1 MRNLLTVF
9 FALCTLNMIP
19 VSARPAFDYSA
30 LRDGTFEQKTVSG
43 VRSLS
48 DGERYTTM
56 SDGRVLCFSYRTGE
70 PAGVL
75 FDASAA
81 EPRIEFTDYVLS
93 ADERRLLL
101 TTDVEPIYRHSFT
114 AEYWI
119 YDRQD
124 GSLRRLS
131 QGGPQQQA
139 QFSPDGSRVAFVRG
153 GNLFVADPAAGSERQ
168 LTFDGRFNHIIN
180 GLPDWVYEEEFS
192 FARAFAWSPDG
203 RMIAYLRFDESRV
216 KQYNMN
222 RFAGGLYPE
231 NYTFKY
237 PKAGEQNS
245 VVELYCCDAA
255 DGSTVRMDTGE
266 QTDQYIP
273 RLFWTPT
280 GQMGI
285 YRQKRLQNH
294 FEVML
299 CDSSGASRV
308 VYDER
313 NDRYVERVDGRTVTF
328 LPDGDRFVVRSERD
342 GFMHLY
348 LYSVSEGLLGRITSG
363 EWEVTELLGIEGD
376 RVYYLS
382 TETSPLRRDLYTVRL
397 DGRGKRRLTGGDGTY
412 RIAPSRG
419 FRYFISYFSNVRTPN
434 RVTLHRSDGRLV
446 RTLED
451 NAALRA
457 KLDELQVP
465 VKEFFRFA
473 TSEGVELIGY
483 MVRPNGFDS
492 SRRYPVLMTQ
502 YSGPG
507 SQQAADRWT
516 IGWEDVLVQQGYIVA
531 CVDGRGTGFRGEE
544 FKKCTYGELGKYETV
559 DQIEAARYLAS
570 LPYVDPDRIGIY
582 GWSYGGFMALN
593 CILKGNDVF
602 RKLETL
608 PVPTIAAVNGF
619 ALGGG
624 CELSMSCDIRICAD
638 TAVFGQ
644 PEAGLGIT
652 PGFGG
657 TQRLA
662 RLVGLGMAKQLI
674 YTAKNIKAD
683 EALRIGLVNAV
694 YPLAELMPAAEK
706 LAETIAK
713 HAPIAV
719 RACKK
724 AINEGISK
732 PINEAVTVEEK
743 LFGDCFETHDQV
755 EGMQCFLSRE
765 KPKPKAVFTNN

>member
-9 FALCTLNMIP
+9 FALCTLNTIT

-119 YDRQD
+119 YDRQ
-124 GSLRRLS
+124 
-131 QGGPQQQA
+131 GGPQQQA

-153 GNLFVADPAAGSERQ
+153 GNLFVADPTAGSERQ

-203 RMIAYLRFDESRV
+203 RKIAYLRFDESRV

-280 GQMGI
+280 GQLGF
-285 YRQKRLQNH
+285 YRLNRLQNH
-294 FEVML
+294 FEVLL

-348 LYSVSEGLLGRITSG
+348 LYGVSEGLLGRITSG

-451 NAALRA
+451 NAALRT

-473 TSEGVELIGY
+473 TSEGVELNGY

-602 RKLETL
+602 RAAIAVA
-608 PVPTIAAVNGF
+608 PVTSWRF
-619 ALGGG
+619 Y
-624 CELSMSCDIRICAD
+624 D
-638 TAVFGQ
+638 T
-644 PEAGLGIT
+644 
-652 PGFGG
+652 
-657 TQRLA
+657 
-662 RLVGLGMAKQLI
+662 I
-674 YTAKNIKAD
+674 YTEIYNGLPQDNPSGYDDNSPIHFAD
-683 EALRIGLVNAV
+683 RLKGKLLIAHGTGDDNVHIQNTYEMITKLVEYDKPFELYV
-694 YPLAELMPAAEK
+694 YPDRNHGMGPSRHHLMERCIEFVQRN
-706 LAETIAK
+706 L
-713 HAPIAV
+713 
-719 RACKK
+719 
-724 AINEGISK
+724 
-732 PINEAVTVEEK
+732 
-743 LFGDCFETHDQV
+743 
-755 EGMQCFLSRE
+755 
-765 KPKPKAVFTNN
+765 

>member
-9 FALCTLNMIP
+9 FALCTLNTIT

-153 GNLFVADPAAGSERQ
+153 GNLFVADPTAGSERQ

-203 RMIAYLRFDESRV
+203 RKIAYLRFDESRV

-255 DGSTVRMDTGE
+255 DGSMVRMDTGE

-280 GQMGI
+280 GQLGF
-285 YRQKRLQNH
+285 YRLNRLQNH
-294 FEVML
+294 FEVLL

-473 TSEGVELIGY
+473 TSEGVELNGY
-483 MVRPNGFDS
+483 MVRPNGFVS

-544 FKKCTYGELGKYETV
+544 FKKCTYGELRKYETV

-602 RKLETL
+602 RAAIAVA
-608 PVPTIAAVNGF
+608 PVTSWRF
-619 ALGGG
+619 Y
-624 CELSMSCDIRICAD
+624 D
-638 TAVFGQ
+638 T
-644 PEAGLGIT
+644 
-652 PGFGG
+652 
-657 TQRLA
+657 
-662 RLVGLGMAKQLI
+662 I
-674 YTAKNIKAD
+674 YTEIYNGLPQDNPSGYDDNSPIHFAD
-683 EALRIGLVNAV
+683 RLKGKLLIAHGTGDDNVHIQNTYEMITKLVEYDKPFELYV
-694 YPLAELMPAAEK
+694 YPDRNHGMGPSRHHLMERCIEFVQRN
-706 LAETIAK
+706 L
-713 HAPIAV
+713 
-719 RACKK
+719 
-724 AINEGISK
+724 
-732 PINEAVTVEEK
+732 
-743 LFGDCFETHDQV
+743 
-755 EGMQCFLSRE
+755 
-765 KPKPKAVFTNN
+765 

>member
-9 FALCTLNMIP
+9 FALCTLNTIT

-30 LRDGTFEQKTVSG
+30 LLDGTFEQKTVSG

-203 RMIAYLRFDESRV
+203 RKIAYLRFDESRV

-280 GQMGI
+280 GQLGF
-285 YRQKRLQNH
+285 YRLNRLQNH
-294 FEVML
+294 FEVLL

-397 DGRGKRRLTGGDGTY
+397 DGCGKRRLTGGDGTY

-473 TSEGVELIGY
+473 TSEGVELNGY

-602 RKLETL
+602 RAAIAVA
-608 PVPTIAAVNGF
+608 PVTSWRF
-619 ALGGG
+619 Y
-624 CELSMSCDIRICAD
+624 D
-638 TAVFGQ
+638 T
-644 PEAGLGIT
+644 
-652 PGFGG
+652 
-657 TQRLA
+657 
-662 RLVGLGMAKQLI
+662 I
-674 YTAKNIKAD
+674 YTEIYNGLPQDNPSGYDDNSPIHFAD
-683 EALRIGLVNAV
+683 RLKGKLLIAHGTGDDNVHIQNTYEMISKLVEYDKPFELYV
-694 YPLAELMPAAEK
+694 YPDRNHGMGPSRHHLMERCIEFVK
-706 LAETIAK
+706 RNL
-713 HAPIAV
+713 
-719 RACKK
+719 
-724 AINEGISK
+724 
-732 PINEAVTVEEK
+732 
-743 LFGDCFETHDQV
+743 
-755 EGMQCFLSRE
+755 
-765 KPKPKAVFTNN
+765 

>member
-9 FALCTLNMIP
+9 FALCTLNTIT

-203 RMIAYLRFDESRV
+203 RKIAYLRFDESRV

-280 GQMGI
+280 GQLGF
-285 YRQKRLQNH
+285 YRLNRLQNH
-294 FEVML
+294 FEVLL

-473 TSEGVELIGY
+473 TSEGVELNGY

-608 PVPTIAAVNGF
+608 PIPTIAAVHRD
-619 ALGGG
+619 L
-624 CELSMSCDIRICAD
+624 
-638 TAVFGQ
+638 
-644 PEAGLGIT
+644 
-652 PGFGG
+652 
-657 TQRLA
+657 QR
-662 RLVGLGMAKQLI
+662 
-674 YTAKNIKAD
+674 
-683 EALRIGLVNAV
+683 
-694 YPLAELMPAAEK
+694 PAS
-706 LAETIAK
+706 
-713 HAPIAV
+713 
-719 RACKK
+719 
-724 AINEGISK
+724 G
-732 PINEAVTVEEK
+732 
-743 LFGDCFETHDQV
+743 
-755 EGMQCFLSRE
+755 
-765 KPKPKAVFTNN
+765 

>member
-1 MRNLLTVF
+1 M
-9 FALCTLNMIP
+9 
-19 VSARPAFDYSA
+19 
-30 LRDGTFEQKTVSG
+30 SG

-203 RMIAYLRFDESRV
+203 RKIAYLRFDESRV

-255 DGSTVRMDTGE
+255 DGSAVRMDTGE

-280 GQMGI
+280 GQLGF
-285 YRQKRLQNH
+285 YRLNRLQNH
-294 FEVML
+294 FEVLL

-451 NAALRA
+451 NAALRT

-473 TSEGVELIGY
+473 TSEGVELNGY

-602 RKLETL
+602 RAAIAVA
-608 PVPTIAAVNGF
+608 PVTSWRF
-619 ALGGG
+619 Y
-624 CELSMSCDIRICAD
+624 D
-638 TAVFGQ
+638 T
-644 PEAGLGIT
+644 
-652 PGFGG
+652 
-657 TQRLA
+657 
-662 RLVGLGMAKQLI
+662 I
-674 YTAKNIKAD
+674 YTEIYNGLPQDNPSGYDDNSPIHFAD
-683 EALRIGLVNAV
+683 RLKGKLLIAHGTGDDNVHIQNTYEMITKLVEYDKPFELYV
-694 YPLAELMPAAEK
+694 YPDRNHGMGPSRHHLMERCIEFVQRN
-706 LAETIAK
+706 L
-713 HAPIAV
+713 
-719 RACKK
+719 
-724 AINEGISK
+724 
-732 PINEAVTVEEK
+732 
-743 LFGDCFETHDQV
+743 
-755 EGMQCFLSRE
+755 
-765 KPKPKAVFTNN
+765 

>member
-9 FALCTLNMIP
+9 FALCTLNTIT

-153 GNLFVADPAAGSERQ
+153 GNLFVADPTAGSERQ

-203 RMIAYLRFDESRV
+203 RKIAYLRFDESRV

-280 GQMGI
+280 GQLGF
-285 YRQKRLQNH
+285 YRLNRLQNH
-294 FEVML
+294 FEVLL

-348 LYSVSEGLLGRITSG
+348 LYGVSEGLLGRITSG

-382 TETSPLRRDLYTVRL
+382 TETSPLRDLYTVRL

-451 NAALRA
+451 NAALRT

-473 TSEGVELIGY
+473 TSEGVELNGY

-602 RKLETL
+602 RAAIAVA
-608 PVPTIAAVNGF
+608 PVTSWRF
-619 ALGGG
+619 Y
-624 CELSMSCDIRICAD
+624 D
-638 TAVFGQ
+638 T
-644 PEAGLGIT
+644 
-652 PGFGG
+652 
-657 TQRLA
+657 
-662 RLVGLGMAKQLI
+662 I
-674 YTAKNIKAD
+674 YTEIYNGLPQDNPSGYDDNSPIHFAD
-683 EALRIGLVNAV
+683 RLKGKLLIAHGTGDDNVHIQNTYEMITKLVEYDKPFELYV
-694 YPLAELMPAAEK
+694 YPDRNHGMGPSRHHLMERCIEFVQRN
-706 LAETIAK
+706 L
-713 HAPIAV
+713 
-719 RACKK
+719 
-724 AINEGISK
+724 
-732 PINEAVTVEEK
+732 
-743 LFGDCFETHDQV
+743 
-755 EGMQCFLSRE
+755 
-765 KPKPKAVFTNN
+765 

>member
-9 FALCTLNMIP
+9 FALCTLNTIT

-153 GNLFVADPAAGSERQ
+153 GNLFVADPTAGSERQ

-192 FARAFAWSPDG
+192 FARAFAWSPGG
-203 RMIAYLRFDESRV
+203 RKIAYLRFDESRV

-280 GQMGI
+280 GQLGF
-285 YRQKRLQNH
+285 YRLNRLQNH
-294 FEVML
+294 FEVLL

-348 LYSVSEGLLGRITSG
+348 LYGVSEGLLGRITSG

-451 NAALRA
+451 NAALRT

-473 TSEGVELIGY
+473 TSEGVELNGY

-602 RKLETL
+602 RAAIAVA
-608 PVPTIAAVNGF
+608 PVTSWRF
-619 ALGGG
+619 Y
-624 CELSMSCDIRICAD
+624 D
-638 TAVFGQ
+638 T
-644 PEAGLGIT
+644 
-652 PGFGG
+652 
-657 TQRLA
+657 
-662 RLVGLGMAKQLI
+662 I
-674 YTAKNIKAD
+674 YTEIYNGLPQDNPSGYDDNSPIHFAD
-683 EALRIGLVNAV
+683 RLKGKLLIAHGTGDDNVHIQNTYEMITKLVEYDKPFELYV
-694 YPLAELMPAAEK
+694 YPDRNHGMGPSRHHLMERCIEFVQRN
-706 LAETIAK
+706 L
-713 HAPIAV
+713 
-719 RACKK
+719 
-724 AINEGISK
+724 
-732 PINEAVTVEEK
+732 
-743 LFGDCFETHDQV
+743 
-755 EGMQCFLSRE
+755 
-765 KPKPKAVFTNN
+765 

>member
-9 FALCTLNMIP
+9 FALCTLNTIT

-30 LRDGTFEQKTVSG
+30 LRDGPFEQKTVSG
-43 VRSLS
+43 ARSLS

-153 GNLFVADPAAGSERQ
+153 GNLFVADPTAGSERQ

-203 RMIAYLRFDESRV
+203 RKIAYLRFDESRV

-280 GQMGI
+280 GQLGF
-285 YRQKRLQNH
+285 YRLNRLQNH
-294 FEVML
+294 FEVLL

-348 LYSVSEGLLGRITSG
+348 LYGVSEGLLGRITSG

-451 NAALRA
+451 NAALRT

-473 TSEGVELIGY
+473 TSEGVELNGY

-602 RKLETL
+602 RAAIAVA
-608 PVPTIAAVNGF
+608 PVTSWRF
-619 ALGGG
+619 Y
-624 CELSMSCDIRICAD
+624 D
-638 TAVFGQ
+638 T
-644 PEAGLGIT
+644 
-652 PGFGG
+652 
-657 TQRLA
+657 
-662 RLVGLGMAKQLI
+662 I
-674 YTAKNIKAD
+674 YTEIYNGLPQDNPSGYDDNSPIHFAD
-683 EALRIGLVNAV
+683 RLKGKLLIAHGTGDDNVHIQNTYEMITKLVEYDKPFELYV
-694 YPLAELMPAAEK
+694 YPDRNHGMGPSRHHLMERCIEFVQRN
-706 LAETIAK
+706 L
-713 HAPIAV
+713 
-719 RACKK
+719 
-724 AINEGISK
+724 
-732 PINEAVTVEEK
+732 
-743 LFGDCFETHDQV
+743 
-755 EGMQCFLSRE
+755 
-765 KPKPKAVFTNN
+765 

>member
-9 FALCTLNMIP
+9 FALCTLNTIT

-153 GNLFVADPAAGSERQ
+153 GNLFVADPTAGSERQ

-203 RMIAYLRFDESRV
+203 RKIAYLRFDESRV

-255 DGSTVRMDTGE
+255 DGSMVRMDTGE

-273 RLFWTPT
+273 RLFCTPT
-280 GQMGI
+280 GQLGF
-285 YRQKRLQNH
+285 YRLNRLQNH
-294 FEVML
+294 FEVLL

-473 TSEGVELIGY
+473 TSEGVELNGY
-483 MVRPNGFDS
+483 MVRPNGFVS

-602 RKLETL
+602 RAAIAVA
-608 PVPTIAAVNGF
+608 PVTSWRF
-619 ALGGG
+619 Y
-624 CELSMSCDIRICAD
+624 D
-638 TAVFGQ
+638 T
-644 PEAGLGIT
+644 
-652 PGFGG
+652 
-657 TQRLA
+657 
-662 RLVGLGMAKQLI
+662 I
-674 YTAKNIKAD
+674 YTEIYNGLPQDNPSGYDDNSPIHFAD
-683 EALRIGLVNAV
+683 RLKGKLLIAHGTGDDNVHIQNTYEMITKLVEYDKPFELYV
-694 YPLAELMPAAEK
+694 YPDRNHGMGPSRHHLMERCIEFVQRN
-706 LAETIAK
+706 L
-713 HAPIAV
+713 
-719 RACKK
+719 
-724 AINEGISK
+724 
-732 PINEAVTVEEK
+732 
-743 LFGDCFETHDQV
+743 
-755 EGMQCFLSRE
+755 
-765 KPKPKAVFTNN
+765 

>member
-9 FALCTLNMIP
+9 FALCTLNTIT

-153 GNLFVADPAAGSERQ
+153 GNLFVADPTAGSERQ

-203 RMIAYLRFDESRV
+203 RKIAYLRFDESRV

-255 DGSTVRMDTGE
+255 DGSMVRMDTGE

-280 GQMGI
+280 GQLGF
-285 YRQKRLQNH
+285 YRLNRLQNH
-294 FEVML
+294 FEVLL
-299 CDSSGASRV
+299 CDSAGASRV

-473 TSEGVELIGY
+473 TSEGVELNGY

-602 RKLETL
+602 RAAIAVA
-608 PVPTIAAVNGF
+608 PVTSWRF
-619 ALGGG
+619 Y
-624 CELSMSCDIRICAD
+624 D
-638 TAVFGQ
+638 T
-644 PEAGLGIT
+644 
-652 PGFGG
+652 
-657 TQRLA
+657 
-662 RLVGLGMAKQLI
+662 I
-674 YTAKNIKAD
+674 YTEIYNGLPQDNPSGYDDNSPIHFAD
-683 EALRIGLVNAV
+683 RLKGKLLIAHGTGDDNVHIQNTYEMITKLVEYDKPFELYV
-694 YPLAELMPAAEK
+694 YPDRNHGMGPSRHHLMERCIEFVQRN
-706 LAETIAK
+706 L
-713 HAPIAV
+713 
-719 RACKK
+719 
-724 AINEGISK
+724 
-732 PINEAVTVEEK
+732 
-743 LFGDCFETHDQV
+743 
-755 EGMQCFLSRE
+755 
-765 KPKPKAVFTNN
+765 

>member
-1 MRNLLTVF
+1 MRDLLTVF
-9 FALCTLNMIP
+9 FALCTLNTIT

-203 RMIAYLRFDESRV
+203 RKIAYLRFDESRV

-280 GQMGI
+280 GQLGF
-285 YRQKRLQNH
+285 YRLNRLQNH
-294 FEVML
+294 FEVLL

-473 TSEGVELIGY
+473 TSEGVELNGY

-602 RKLETL
+602 RAAIAVAPVTSWRFYDTIYTEIYNGLPQDNPSGYDDNSPIHFADRLKGKLL
-608 PVPTIAAVNGF
+608 IAHGTGDDNVHIQNTY
-619 ALGGG
+619 
-624 CELSMSCDIRICAD
+624 EM
-638 TAVFGQ
+638 
-644 PEAGLGIT
+644 IT
-652 PGFGG
+652 
-657 TQRLA
+657 
-662 RLVGLGMAKQLI
+662 RLVEYDKPFEL
-674 YTAKNIKAD
+674 Y
-683 EALRIGLVNAV
+683 V
-694 YPLAELMPAAEK
+694 YPDRNHGMGPSRHHLMERCIEFVQRN
-706 LAETIAK
+706 L
-713 HAPIAV
+713 
-719 RACKK
+719 
-724 AINEGISK
+724 
-732 PINEAVTVEEK
+732 
-743 LFGDCFETHDQV
+743 
-755 EGMQCFLSRE
+755 
-765 KPKPKAVFTNN
+765 

>member
-9 FALCTLNMIP
+9 FALCTLNTIT

-56 SDGRVLCFSYRTGE
+56 SDGRVLCFLYRTGE

-203 RMIAYLRFDESRV
+203 RKIAYLRFDESRV

-255 DGSTVRMDTGE
+255 DGSMVRMDTGE

-280 GQMGI
+280 GQLGF
-285 YRQKRLQNH
+285 YRLNRLQNH
-294 FEVML
+294 FEVLL

-451 NAALRA
+451 NAALRT

-473 TSEGVELIGY
+473 TSEGVELNGY

-602 RKLETL
+602 RAAIAVAPVTSWRFYDTIYTEIYNGLPQDNPSGYDDNSPIHFADRLKGKLL
-608 PVPTIAAVNGF
+608 IAHGTGDDNVHIQNTY
-619 ALGGG
+619 
-624 CELSMSCDIRICAD
+624 EM
-638 TAVFGQ
+638 
-644 PEAGLGIT
+644 IT
-652 PGFGG
+652 
-657 TQRLA
+657 
-662 RLVGLGMAKQLI
+662 RLVEYDKPFEL
-674 YTAKNIKAD
+674 Y
-683 EALRIGLVNAV
+683 V
-694 YPLAELMPAAEK
+694 YPDRNHGMGPSRHHLMERCIEFVQRN
-706 LAETIAK
+706 L
-713 HAPIAV
+713 
-719 RACKK
+719 
-724 AINEGISK
+724 
-732 PINEAVTVEEK
+732 
-743 LFGDCFETHDQV
+743 
-755 EGMQCFLSRE
+755 
-765 KPKPKAVFTNN
+765 

>member
-9 FALCTLNMIP
+9 FALCTLNTIT

-153 GNLFVADPAAGSERQ
+153 GNLFVADPTAGSERQ

-203 RMIAYLRFDESRV
+203 RKIAYLRFDESRV

-280 GQMGI
+280 GQLGF
-285 YRQKRLQNH
+285 YRLNRLQNH
-294 FEVML
+294 FEVLL

-313 NDRYVERVDGRTVTF
+313 NDRDVERVDGRTVTF

-348 LYSVSEGLLGRITSG
+348 LYGVSEGLLGRITSG

-419 FRYFISYFSNVRTPN
+419 FRCFISYFSNVRTPN

-451 NAALRA
+451 NAALRT

-473 TSEGVELIGY
+473 TSEGVELNGY

-602 RKLETL
+602 RAAIAVA
-608 PVPTIAAVNGF
+608 PVTSWRF
-619 ALGGG
+619 Y
-624 CELSMSCDIRICAD
+624 D
-638 TAVFGQ
+638 T
-644 PEAGLGIT
+644 
-652 PGFGG
+652 
-657 TQRLA
+657 
-662 RLVGLGMAKQLI
+662 I
-674 YTAKNIKAD
+674 YTEIYNGLPQDNPSGYDDNSPIHFAD
-683 EALRIGLVNAV
+683 RLKGKLLIAHGTGDDNVHIQNTYEMITKLVEYDKPFELYV
-694 YPLAELMPAAEK
+694 YPDRNHGMGPSRHHLME
-706 LAETIAK
+706 
-713 HAPIAV
+713 
-719 RACKK
+719 RC
-724 AINEGISK
+724 
-732 PINEAVTVEEK
+732 VEFVQRN
-743 LFGDCFETHDQV
+743 L
-755 EGMQCFLSRE
+755 
-765 KPKPKAVFTNN
+765 

>member
-9 FALCTLNMIP
+9 FALCTLNTIT

-153 GNLFVADPAAGSERQ
+153 GNLFVADPTAGSERQ

-203 RMIAYLRFDESRV
+203 RKIAYLRFDESRV

-245 VVELYCCDAA
+245 IVELYCCDAA
-255 DGSTVRMDTGE
+255 DGSMVRMDTGE

-280 GQMGI
+280 GQLGF
-285 YRQKRLQNH
+285 YRLNRLQNH
-294 FEVML
+294 FEVLL

-473 TSEGVELIGY
+473 TSEGVELNGY

-602 RKLETL
+602 RAAIAVA
-608 PVPTIAAVNGF
+608 PVTSWRF
-619 ALGGG
+619 Y
-624 CELSMSCDIRICAD
+624 D
-638 TAVFGQ
+638 T
-644 PEAGLGIT
+644 
-652 PGFGG
+652 
-657 TQRLA
+657 
-662 RLVGLGMAKQLI
+662 I
-674 YTAKNIKAD
+674 YTEIYNGLPQDNPSGYDDNSPIHFAD
-683 EALRIGLVNAV
+683 RLKGKLLIAHGTGDDNVHIQNTYEMITKLVEYDKPFELYV
-694 YPLAELMPAAEK
+694 YPDRNHGMGPSRHHLMERCIEFVQRN
-706 LAETIAK
+706 L
-713 HAPIAV
+713 
-719 RACKK
+719 
-724 AINEGISK
+724 
-732 PINEAVTVEEK
+732 
-743 LFGDCFETHDQV
+743 
-755 EGMQCFLSRE
+755 
-765 KPKPKAVFTNN
+765 

>member
-9 FALCTLNMIP
+9 FALCTLNTIT

-203 RMIAYLRFDESRV
+203 RKIAYLRFDESRV
-216 KQYNMN
+216 NQYNMN

-255 DGSTVRMDTGE
+255 DGSMVRMDTGE

-280 GQMGI
+280 GQLGF
-285 YRQKRLQNH
+285 YRLNRLQNH
-294 FEVML
+294 FEVLL

-473 TSEGVELIGY
+473 TSEGVELNGY

-602 RKLETL
+602 RAAIAVA
-608 PVPTIAAVNGF
+608 PVTSWRF
-619 ALGGG
+619 Y
-624 CELSMSCDIRICAD
+624 D
-638 TAVFGQ
+638 T
-644 PEAGLGIT
+644 
-652 PGFGG
+652 
-657 TQRLA
+657 
-662 RLVGLGMAKQLI
+662 I
-674 YTAKNIKAD
+674 YTEIYNGLPQDNPSGYDDNSPIHFAD
-683 EALRIGLVNAV
+683 RLKGKLLIAHGTGDDNVHIQNTYEMITKLVEYDKPFELYV
-694 YPLAELMPAAEK
+694 YPDRNHGMGPSRHHLMERCIEFVQRN
-706 LAETIAK
+706 L
-713 HAPIAV
+713 
-719 RACKK
+719 
-724 AINEGISK
+724 
-732 PINEAVTVEEK
+732 
-743 LFGDCFETHDQV
+743 
-755 EGMQCFLSRE
+755 
-765 KPKPKAVFTNN
+765 

>member
-9 FALCTLNMIP
+9 FALCTLNTIT

-75 FDASAA
+75 FDVSAA

-203 RMIAYLRFDESRV
+203 RKIAYLRFDESRV

-280 GQMGI
+280 GQLGF
-285 YRQKRLQNH
+285 YRLNRLQNH
-294 FEVML
+294 FEVLL

-376 RVYYLS
+376 RVYSLS

-473 TSEGVELIGY
+473 TSEGVELNGY

-602 RKLETL
+602 RAAIAVA
-608 PVPTIAAVNGF
+608 PVTSWRF
-619 ALGGG
+619 Y
-624 CELSMSCDIRICAD
+624 D
-638 TAVFGQ
+638 T
-644 PEAGLGIT
+644 
-652 PGFGG
+652 
-657 TQRLA
+657 
-662 RLVGLGMAKQLI
+662 I
-674 YTAKNIKAD
+674 YTEIYNGLPQDNPSGYDDNSPIHFAD
-683 EALRIGLVNAV
+683 RLKGKLLIAHGTGDDNVHIQNTYEMISKLVEYDKPFELYV
-694 YPLAELMPAAEK
+694 YPDRNHGMGPSRHHLMERCIEFVQRN
-706 LAETIAK
+706 L
-713 HAPIAV
+713 
-719 RACKK
+719 
-724 AINEGISK
+724 
-732 PINEAVTVEEK
+732 
-743 LFGDCFETHDQV
+743 
-755 EGMQCFLSRE
+755 
-765 KPKPKAVFTNN
+765 

>member
-9 FALCTLNMIP
+9 FALCTLNTIT

-153 GNLFVADPAAGSERQ
+153 GNLFVADPTAGSERQ

-203 RMIAYLRFDESRV
+203 RKIAYLRFDESRV

-280 GQMGI
+280 GQLGF
-285 YRQKRLQNH
+285 YRLNRLQNH
-294 FEVML
+294 FEVLL

-348 LYSVSEGLLGRITSG
+348 LYGVSEGLLGRITSG

-446 RTLED
+446 CTLED
-451 NAALRA
+451 NAALRT

-473 TSEGVELIGY
+473 TSEGVELNGY

-602 RKLETL
+602 RAAIAVA
-608 PVPTIAAVNGF
+608 PVTSWRF
-619 ALGGG
+619 Y
-624 CELSMSCDIRICAD
+624 D
-638 TAVFGQ
+638 T
-644 PEAGLGIT
+644 
-652 PGFGG
+652 
-657 TQRLA
+657 
-662 RLVGLGMAKQLI
+662 I
-674 YTAKNIKAD
+674 YTEIYNGLPQDNPSGYDDNSPIHFAD
-683 EALRIGLVNAV
+683 RLKGKLLIAHGTGDDNVHIQNTYEMITKLVEYDKPFELYV
-694 YPLAELMPAAEK
+694 YPDRNHGMGPSRHHLMERCIEFVQRN
-706 LAETIAK
+706 L
-713 HAPIAV
+713 
-719 RACKK
+719 
-724 AINEGISK
+724 
-732 PINEAVTVEEK
+732 
-743 LFGDCFETHDQV
+743 
-755 EGMQCFLSRE
+755 
-765 KPKPKAVFTNN
+765 

>member
-9 FALCTLNMIP
+9 FALCTLNTIT

-75 FDASAA
+75 FDVSAA

-203 RMIAYLRFDESRV
+203 RKIAYLRFDESRV

-280 GQMGI
+280 GQLGF
-285 YRQKRLQNH
+285 YRLNRLQNH
-294 FEVML
+294 FEVLL

-473 TSEGVELIGY
+473 TSEGVELNGY

-602 RKLETL
+602 RAAIAVA
-608 PVPTIAAVNGF
+608 PVTSWRF
-619 ALGGG
+619 Y
-624 CELSMSCDIRICAD
+624 D
-638 TAVFGQ
+638 T
-644 PEAGLGIT
+644 
-652 PGFGG
+652 
-657 TQRLA
+657 
-662 RLVGLGMAKQLI
+662 I
-674 YTAKNIKAD
+674 YT
-683 EALRIGLVNAV
+683 
-694 YPLAELMPAAEK
+694 
-706 LAETIAK
+706 
-713 HAPIAV
+713 
-719 RACKK
+719 
-724 AINEGISK
+724 
-732 PINEAVTVEEK
+732 
-743 LFGDCFETHDQV
+743 
-755 EGMQCFLSRE
+755 
-765 KPKPKAVFTNN
+765 

>member
-1 MRNLLTVF
+1 MRDLLTVF
-9 FALCTLNMIP
+9 FALCTLNTIT

-203 RMIAYLRFDESRV
+203 RKIAYLRFDESRV

-280 GQMGI
+280 GQLGF
-285 YRQKRLQNH
+285 YRLNRLQNH
-294 FEVML
+294 FEVLL

-342 GFMHLY
+342 EFMHLY

-473 TSEGVELIGY
+473 TSEGVELNGY

-602 RKLETL
+602 RAAIAVAPVTSWRFYDTIYTEIYNGLPQDNPSGYDDNSPIHFADRLKGKLL
-608 PVPTIAAVNGF
+608 IAHGTGDDNVHIQNTY
-619 ALGGG
+619 
-624 CELSMSCDIRICAD
+624 EM
-638 TAVFGQ
+638 
-644 PEAGLGIT
+644 IT
-652 PGFGG
+652 
-657 TQRLA
+657 
-662 RLVGLGMAKQLI
+662 RLVEYDKPFEL
-674 YTAKNIKAD
+674 Y
-683 EALRIGLVNAV
+683 V
-694 YPLAELMPAAEK
+694 YPDRNHGMGPSRHHLMERCIEFVQRN
-706 LAETIAK
+706 L
-713 HAPIAV
+713 
-719 RACKK
+719 
-724 AINEGISK
+724 
-732 PINEAVTVEEK
+732 
-743 LFGDCFETHDQV
+743 
-755 EGMQCFLSRE
+755 
-765 KPKPKAVFTNN
+765 

>member
-9 FALCTLNMIP
+9 FALCTLNTIT

-153 GNLFVADPAAGSERQ
+153 GNLFVADPTAGSERQ

-203 RMIAYLRFDESRV
+203 RKIAYLRFDESRV

-255 DGSTVRMDTGE
+255 DGSMVRMDTGE

-280 GQMGI
+280 GQLGF
-285 YRQKRLQNH
+285 YRLNRLQNH
-294 FEVML
+294 FEVLL

-473 TSEGVELIGY
+473 TSEGVELNGY

-602 RKLETL
+602 RAAIAVAPVTSWRFYDTMYTEIYNGLPQDNPSGYDDNSPIHFADRLKGKLL
-608 PVPTIAAVNGF
+608 IAHGTGDDNVHIQNTYEMITKLVEYDKPF
-619 ALGGG
+619 
-624 CELSMSCDIRICAD
+624 EL
-638 TAVFGQ
+638 
-644 PEAGLGIT
+644 
-652 PGFGG
+652 
-657 TQRLA
+657 
-662 RLVGLGMAKQLI
+662 
-674 YTAKNIKAD
+674 Y
-683 EALRIGLVNAV
+683 V
-694 YPLAELMPAAEK
+694 YPDRNHGMGPSRHHLMERCIEFVQRN
-706 LAETIAK
+706 L
-713 HAPIAV
+713 
-719 RACKK
+719 
-724 AINEGISK
+724 
-732 PINEAVTVEEK
+732 
-743 LFGDCFETHDQV
+743 
-755 EGMQCFLSRE
+755 
-765 KPKPKAVFTNN
+765 

>member
-9 FALCTLNMIP
+9 FALCTLNTIT

-203 RMIAYLRFDESRV
+203 RKIAYLRFDESRV

-245 VVELYCCDAA
+245 VVELYCCDVA

-280 GQMGI
+280 GQLGF
-285 YRQKRLQNH
+285 YRLNRLQNH
-294 FEVML
+294 FEVLL

-348 LYSVSEGLLGRITSG
+348 LYGVSEGLLGRITSG

-397 DGRGKRRLTGGDGTY
+397 DGRGKRRLTGGDETY

-473 TSEGVELIGY
+473 TSEGVELNGY

-507 SQQAADRWT
+507 SQQEADRWT

-602 RKLETL
+602 RAAIAVA
-608 PVPTIAAVNGF
+608 PVTSWRF
-619 ALGGG
+619 Y
-624 CELSMSCDIRICAD
+624 D
-638 TAVFGQ
+638 T
-644 PEAGLGIT
+644 
-652 PGFGG
+652 
-657 TQRLA
+657 
-662 RLVGLGMAKQLI
+662 I
-674 YTAKNIKAD
+674 YTEIYNGLPQDNPSGYDDNSPIHFAD
-683 EALRIGLVNAV
+683 RLKGKLLIAHGTGDDNVHIQNTYEMITKLVEYDKPFELYV
-694 YPLAELMPAAEK
+694 YPDRNHGMGPSRHHLMERCIEFVQRN
-706 LAETIAK
+706 L
-713 HAPIAV
+713 
-719 RACKK
+719 
-724 AINEGISK
+724 
-732 PINEAVTVEEK
+732 
-743 LFGDCFETHDQV
+743 
-755 EGMQCFLSRE
+755 
-765 KPKPKAVFTNN
+765 

>member
-9 FALCTLNMIP
+9 FALCTLNTIT

-203 RMIAYLRFDESRV
+203 RKIAYLRFDESRV

-280 GQMGI
+280 GQLGF
-285 YRQKRLQNH
+285 YRLNRLQNH
-294 FEVML
+294 FEVLL

-348 LYSVSEGLLGRITSG
+348 LYGVSEGLLGRITSG

-451 NAALRA
+451 NAALRT

-473 TSEGVELIGY
+473 TSEGVELNGY

-602 RKLETL
+602 RAAIAVAPVTSWRFYDTIYTEIYNGLPQDNPSGYDDNSPIHFADRLKGKLL
-608 PVPTIAAVNGF
+608 IAHGTGDDNVHIQNTY
-619 ALGGG
+619 
-624 CELSMSCDIRICAD
+624 EM
-638 TAVFGQ
+638 
-644 PEAGLGIT
+644 IT
-652 PGFGG
+652 
-657 TQRLA
+657 
-662 RLVGLGMAKQLI
+662 RLVEYDKPFEL
-674 YTAKNIKAD
+674 Y
-683 EALRIGLVNAV
+683 V
-694 YPLAELMPAAEK
+694 YPDRNHGMGPSRHHLMERCIEFVQRN
-706 LAETIAK
+706 L
-713 HAPIAV
+713 
-719 RACKK
+719 
-724 AINEGISK
+724 
-732 PINEAVTVEEK
+732 
-743 LFGDCFETHDQV
+743 
-755 EGMQCFLSRE
+755 
-765 KPKPKAVFTNN
+765 

>member
-9 FALCTLNMIP
+9 FALCTLNTIT

-153 GNLFVADPAAGSERQ
+153 GNLFVADPTAGSERQ

-203 RMIAYLRFDESRV
+203 RKIAYLRFDESRV

-255 DGSTVRMDTGE
+255 DGSMVRMDTGE

-273 RLFWTPT
+273 RLFWTTT
-280 GQMGI
+280 GQLGF
-285 YRQKRLQNH
+285 YRLNRLQNH
-294 FEVML
+294 FEVLL

-473 TSEGVELIGY
+473 TSEGVELNGY

-602 RKLETL
+602 RAAIAVA
-608 PVPTIAAVNGF
+608 PVTSWRF
-619 ALGGG
+619 Y
-624 CELSMSCDIRICAD
+624 D
-638 TAVFGQ
+638 T
-644 PEAGLGIT
+644 
-652 PGFGG
+652 
-657 TQRLA
+657 
-662 RLVGLGMAKQLI
+662 I
-674 YTAKNIKAD
+674 YTEIYNGLPQDNPSGYDDNSPIHFAD
-683 EALRIGLVNAV
+683 RLKGKLLIAHGTGDDNVHIQNTYEMITKLVEYDKPFELYV
-694 YPLAELMPAAEK
+694 YPDRNHGMGPSRHHLMERCIEFVQRN
-706 LAETIAK
+706 L
-713 HAPIAV
+713 
-719 RACKK
+719 
-724 AINEGISK
+724 
-732 PINEAVTVEEK
+732 
-743 LFGDCFETHDQV
+743 
-755 EGMQCFLSRE
+755 
-765 KPKPKAVFTNN
+765 

>member
-9 FALCTLNMIP
+9 FALCTLNTIT

-153 GNLFVADPAAGSERQ
+153 GNLFVADPTAGSERQ

-203 RMIAYLRFDESRV
+203 RKIAYLRFDESRV

-255 DGSTVRMDTGE
+255 DGSMVRMDTGE

-280 GQMGI
+280 GQLGF
-285 YRQKRLQNH
+285 YRLNRLQNH
-294 FEVML
+294 FEVLL

-451 NAALRA
+451 NAELRA

-473 TSEGVELIGY
+473 TSEGVELNGY

-602 RKLETL
+602 RAAIAVA
-608 PVPTIAAVNGF
+608 PVTSWRF
-619 ALGGG
+619 Y
-624 CELSMSCDIRICAD
+624 D
-638 TAVFGQ
+638 T
-644 PEAGLGIT
+644 
-652 PGFGG
+652 
-657 TQRLA
+657 
-662 RLVGLGMAKQLI
+662 I
-674 YTAKNIKAD
+674 YTDIYNGLPQDNPSGYDDNSPIHFAD
-683 EALRIGLVNAV
+683 RLKGKLLIAHGTGDDNVHIQNTYEMITKLVEYDKPFELYV
-694 YPLAELMPAAEK
+694 YPDRN
-706 LAETIAK
+706 
-713 HAPIAV
+713 H
-719 RACKK
+719 
-724 AINEGISK
+724 
-732 PINEAVTVEEK
+732 
-743 LFGDCFETHDQV
+743 
-755 EGMQCFLSRE
+755 GMGLSRHHLME
-765 KPKPKAVFTNN
+765 RCIEFVQRNL

>member
-9 FALCTLNMIP
+9 FALCTLNTIT

-139 QFSPDGSRVAFVRG
+139 QFSSDGSRVAFVRG

-203 RMIAYLRFDESRV
+203 RKIAYLRFDESRV

-280 GQMGI
+280 GQLGF
-285 YRQKRLQNH
+285 YRLNRLQNH
-294 FEVML
+294 FEVLL

-348 LYSVSEGLLGRITSG
+348 LYGVSEGLLGRITSG

-397 DGRGKRRLTGGDGTY
+397 DGRGKRRLTGGDGTF

-419 FRYFISYFSNVRTPN
+419 FRYFISYFSNVRTPT

-473 TSEGVELIGY
+473 TSEGVELTGD
-483 MVRPNGFDS
+483 MVRPNGGDS

-602 RKLETL
+602 RAAIAVA
-608 PVPTIAAVNGF
+608 PVTSWRF
-619 ALGGG
+619 Y
-624 CELSMSCDIRICAD
+624 D
-638 TAVFGQ
+638 T
-644 PEAGLGIT
+644 
-652 PGFGG
+652 
-657 TQRLA
+657 
-662 RLVGLGMAKQLI
+662 I
-674 YTAKNIKAD
+674 YTEIYNGLPQDNPSGYDDNSPIHFAD
-683 EALRIGLVNAV
+683 RLKGKLLIAHGTGDDNVHIQNTYEMITKLVEYDKPFELYV
-694 YPLAELMPAAEK
+694 YPDRNHGMGPSRHHLMERCIEFVQRN
-706 LAETIAK
+706 L
-713 HAPIAV
+713 
-719 RACKK
+719 
-724 AINEGISK
+724 
-732 PINEAVTVEEK
+732 
-743 LFGDCFETHDQV
+743 
-755 EGMQCFLSRE
+755 
-765 KPKPKAVFTNN
+765 

>member
-9 FALCTLNMIP
+9 FALCTLNTIT

-56 SDGRVLCFSYRTGE
+56 SDGRVLCFLYRTGE

-203 RMIAYLRFDESRV
+203 RKIAYLRFDESRV

-280 GQMGI
+280 GQLGF
-285 YRQKRLQNH
+285 YRLNRLQNH
-294 FEVML
+294 FEVLL

-348 LYSVSEGLLGRITSG
+348 LYCVSEGLLDRITSG

-451 NAALRA
+451 NAALRT

-473 TSEGVELIGY
+473 TSEGVELNGY

-602 RKLETL
+602 RAAIAVAPVTSWRVYDTIYTEIYNGLPQDNPSGYDDNSPIHFADRLKGKLL
-608 PVPTIAAVNGF
+608 IAHGTGDDNVHIQNTY
-619 ALGGG
+619 
-624 CELSMSCDIRICAD
+624 EM
-638 TAVFGQ
+638 
-644 PEAGLGIT
+644 IT
-652 PGFGG
+652 
-657 TQRLA
+657 
-662 RLVGLGMAKQLI
+662 RLVEYDKPFEL
-674 YTAKNIKAD
+674 Y
-683 EALRIGLVNAV
+683 V
-694 YPLAELMPAAEK
+694 YPDRNHGMGPSRHHLMERCIEFVQRN
-706 LAETIAK
+706 L
-713 HAPIAV
+713 
-719 RACKK
+719 
-724 AINEGISK
+724 
-732 PINEAVTVEEK
+732 
-743 LFGDCFETHDQV
+743 
-755 EGMQCFLSRE
+755 
-765 KPKPKAVFTNN
+765 

>member
-9 FALCTLNMIP
+9 FALCTLNTIT

-203 RMIAYLRFDESRV
+203 RKIAYLRFDESRV

-245 VVELYCCDAA
+245 VVELYCCDVA

-280 GQMGI
+280 GQLGF
-285 YRQKRLQNH
+285 YRLNRLQNH
-294 FEVML
+294 FEVLL

-348 LYSVSEGLLGRITSG
+348 LYGVSEGLLGRITSG

-473 TSEGVELIGY
+473 TSEGVELNGY

-602 RKLETL
+602 RAAIAVA
-608 PVPTIAAVNGF
+608 PVTSWGF
-619 ALGGG
+619 Y
-624 CELSMSCDIRICAD
+624 D
-638 TAVFGQ
+638 T
-644 PEAGLGIT
+644 
-652 PGFGG
+652 
-657 TQRLA
+657 
-662 RLVGLGMAKQLI
+662 I
-674 YTAKNIKAD
+674 YTEIYNGLPQDNPSGYDDNSPIHFAD
-683 EALRIGLVNAV
+683 RLKGKLLIAHGTGDDNVHIQNTYEMITKLVEYDKPFELYV
-694 YPLAELMPAAEK
+694 YPDRNHGMGPSRHHLMERCIEFVQRN
-706 LAETIAK
+706 L
-713 HAPIAV
+713 
-719 RACKK
+719 
-724 AINEGISK
+724 
-732 PINEAVTVEEK
+732 
-743 LFGDCFETHDQV
+743 
-755 EGMQCFLSRE
+755 
-765 KPKPKAVFTNN
+765 

>member
-9 FALCTLNMIP
+9 FALCTLNTIT

-203 RMIAYLRFDESRV
+203 RKIAYLRFDESRV

-237 PKAGEQNS
+237 PKAGEPNS

-280 GQMGI
+280 GQLGF
-285 YRQKRLQNH
+285 YRLNRLQNH
-294 FEVML
+294 FEVLL

-473 TSEGVELIGY
+473 TSEGVELNGY

-602 RKLETL
+602 RAAIAVAPVTSWRFYDTIYTEIYNGLPQDNPSGYDDNSPIHFADRLKGKLL
-608 PVPTIAAVNGF
+608 IAHGTGDDNVHIQNTY
-619 ALGGG
+619 
-624 CELSMSCDIRICAD
+624 EM
-638 TAVFGQ
+638 
-644 PEAGLGIT
+644 IT
-652 PGFGG
+652 
-657 TQRLA
+657 
-662 RLVGLGMAKQLI
+662 RLVEYDKPFEL
-674 YTAKNIKAD
+674 Y
-683 EALRIGLVNAV
+683 V
-694 YPLAELMPAAEK
+694 YPDRNHGMGPSRHHLMERCIEFVQRN
-706 LAETIAK
+706 L
-713 HAPIAV
+713 
-719 RACKK
+719 
-724 AINEGISK
+724 
-732 PINEAVTVEEK
+732 
-743 LFGDCFETHDQV
+743 
-755 EGMQCFLSRE
+755 
-765 KPKPKAVFTNN
+765 

>member
-9 FALCTLNMIP
+9 FALCTLNTIT

-56 SDGRVLCFSYRTGE
+56 SDGRVLCFSYPTGE

-81 EPRIEFTDYVLS
+81 EPRIESTDYVLS

-153 GNLFVADPAAGSERQ
+153 GNLFVADPTAGSERQ

-203 RMIAYLRFDESRV
+203 RKIAYLRFDESRV

-280 GQMGI
+280 GQLGF
-285 YRQKRLQNH
+285 YRLNRLQNH
-294 FEVML
+294 FEVLL

-313 NDRYVERVDGRTVTF
+313 NYRYVERVDGRTVTF

-348 LYSVSEGLLGRITSG
+348 LYGVSEGLLGRITSG

-451 NAALRA
+451 NAALRT

-473 TSEGVELIGY
+473 TSEGVELNGY

-602 RKLETL
+602 RAAIAVA
-608 PVPTIAAVNGF
+608 PVTSWRF
-619 ALGGG
+619 Y
-624 CELSMSCDIRICAD
+624 D
-638 TAVFGQ
+638 T
-644 PEAGLGIT
+644 
-652 PGFGG
+652 
-657 TQRLA
+657 
-662 RLVGLGMAKQLI
+662 I
-674 YTAKNIKAD
+674 YTEIYNGLPQDNPSAYDDNSPIHFAD
-683 EALRIGLVNAV
+683 RLKGKLLIAHGTGDDNVHIQNTYEMITKLVEYDKPFELYV
-694 YPLAELMPAAEK
+694 YPDRNHGMGPSRHHLMERCIEFVQRN
-706 LAETIAK
+706 L
-713 HAPIAV
+713 
-719 RACKK
+719 
-724 AINEGISK
+724 
-732 PINEAVTVEEK
+732 
-743 LFGDCFETHDQV
+743 
-755 EGMQCFLSRE
+755 
-765 KPKPKAVFTNN
+765 

>member
-9 FALCTLNMIP
+9 FALCTLNTIT

-139 QFSPDGSRVAFVRG
+139 QFSPDGSRVVFVRG
-153 GNLFVADPAAGSERQ
+153 GNLFVADPTAGSERQ

-203 RMIAYLRFDESRV
+203 RKIAYLRFDESRV

-255 DGSTVRMDTGE
+255 DGSMVRMDTGE

-280 GQMGI
+280 GQLGF
-285 YRQKRLQNH
+285 YRLNRLQNH
-294 FEVML
+294 FEVLL

-473 TSEGVELIGY
+473 TSEGVELNGY

-602 RKLETL
+602 RAAIAVA
-608 PVPTIAAVNGF
+608 PVTSWRF
-619 ALGGG
+619 Y
-624 CELSMSCDIRICAD
+624 D
-638 TAVFGQ
+638 T
-644 PEAGLGIT
+644 
-652 PGFGG
+652 
-657 TQRLA
+657 
-662 RLVGLGMAKQLI
+662 I
-674 YTAKNIKAD
+674 YTEIYNGLPQDNPSGYDDNSPIHFAD
-683 EALRIGLVNAV
+683 RLKGKLLIAHGTGDDNVHIQNTYEMITKLVEYDKPFELYV
-694 YPLAELMPAAEK
+694 YPDRNHGMGPSRHHLMERCIEFVQRN
-706 LAETIAK
+706 L
-713 HAPIAV
+713 
-719 RACKK
+719 
-724 AINEGISK
+724 
-732 PINEAVTVEEK
+732 
-743 LFGDCFETHDQV
+743 
-755 EGMQCFLSRE
+755 
-765 KPKPKAVFTNN
+765 

>member
-9 FALCTLNMIP
+9 FALCTLNTIT

-203 RMIAYLRFDESRV
+203 RRIAYLRFDESRV

-255 DGSTVRMDTGE
+255 DGSAVRMDTGE

-280 GQMGI
+280 GQLGF
-285 YRQKRLQNH
+285 YRLNRLQNH
-294 FEVML
+294 FEVLL

-451 NAALRA
+451 NAALRT

-473 TSEGVELIGY
+473 TSEGVELNGY

-602 RKLETL
+602 RAAIAVA
-608 PVPTIAAVNGF
+608 PVTSWRF
-619 ALGGG
+619 Y
-624 CELSMSCDIRICAD
+624 D
-638 TAVFGQ
+638 T
-644 PEAGLGIT
+644 
-652 PGFGG
+652 
-657 TQRLA
+657 
-662 RLVGLGMAKQLI
+662 I
-674 YTAKNIKAD
+674 YTEIYNGLPQDNPSGYDDNSPIHFAD
-683 EALRIGLVNAV
+683 RLKGKLLIAHGTGDDNVHIQNTYEMITKLVEYDKPFELYV
-694 YPLAELMPAAEK
+694 YPDRNHGMGPSRHHLMERCIEFVQRN
-706 LAETIAK
+706 L
-713 HAPIAV
+713 
-719 RACKK
+719 
-724 AINEGISK
+724 
-732 PINEAVTVEEK
+732 
-743 LFGDCFETHDQV
+743 
-755 EGMQCFLSRE
+755 
-765 KPKPKAVFTNN
+765 

>member
-1 MRNLLTVF
+1 MNTI
-9 FALCTLNMIP
+9 T

-203 RMIAYLRFDESRV
+203 RKIAYLRFDESRV

-255 DGSTVRMDTGE
+255 DGSAVRMDTGE

-280 GQMGI
+280 GQLGF
-285 YRQKRLQNH
+285 YRLNRLQNH
-294 FEVML
+294 FEVLL

-451 NAALRA
+451 NAALRT

-473 TSEGVELIGY
+473 TSEGVELNGY

-602 RKLETL
+602 RAAIAVA
-608 PVPTIAAVNGF
+608 PVTSWRF
-619 ALGGG
+619 Y
-624 CELSMSCDIRICAD
+624 D
-638 TAVFGQ
+638 T
-644 PEAGLGIT
+644 
-652 PGFGG
+652 
-657 TQRLA
+657 
-662 RLVGLGMAKQLI
+662 I
-674 YTAKNIKAD
+674 YTEIYNGLPQDNPSGYDDNSPIHFAD
-683 EALRIGLVNAV
+683 RLKGKLLIAHGTGDDNVHIQNTYEMITKLVEYDKPFELYV
-694 YPLAELMPAAEK
+694 YPDRNHGMGPSRHHLMERCIEFVQRN
-706 LAETIAK
+706 L
-713 HAPIAV
+713 
-719 RACKK
+719 
-724 AINEGISK
+724 
-732 PINEAVTVEEK
+732 
-743 LFGDCFETHDQV
+743 
-755 EGMQCFLSRE
+755 
-765 KPKPKAVFTNN
+765 

>member
-1 MRNLLTVF
+1 MRNFLTVF
-9 FALCTLNMIP
+9 FALCTLNTIT

-153 GNLFVADPAAGSERQ
+153 GNLFVADPTAGSERQ

-203 RMIAYLRFDESRV
+203 RKIAYLRFDESRV

-280 GQMGI
+280 GQLGF
-285 YRQKRLQNH
+285 YRLNRLQNH
-294 FEVML
+294 FEVLL

-348 LYSVSEGLLGRITSG
+348 LYGVSEGLLGRITSG

-451 NAALRA
+451 NAALRT

-473 TSEGVELIGY
+473 TSEGVELNGY

-602 RKLETL
+602 RAAIAVA
-608 PVPTIAAVNGF
+608 PVTSWRF
-619 ALGGG
+619 Y
-624 CELSMSCDIRICAD
+624 D
-638 TAVFGQ
+638 T
-644 PEAGLGIT
+644 
-652 PGFGG
+652 
-657 TQRLA
+657 
-662 RLVGLGMAKQLI
+662 I
-674 YTAKNIKAD
+674 YTEIYNGLPQDNPSGYDDNSPIHFAD
-683 EALRIGLVNAV
+683 RLKGKLLIAHGTGDDNVHIQNTYEMITKLVEYDKPFELYV
-694 YPLAELMPAAEK
+694 YPDRNHGMGPSRHHLMERCIEFVQRN
-706 LAETIAK
+706 L
-713 HAPIAV
+713 
-719 RACKK
+719 
-724 AINEGISK
+724 
-732 PINEAVTVEEK
+732 
-743 LFGDCFETHDQV
+743 
-755 EGMQCFLSRE
+755 
-765 KPKPKAVFTNN
+765 

>member
-9 FALCTLNMIP
+9 FALCTLNTIT

-153 GNLFVADPAAGSERQ
+153 GNLFVADPTAGSERQ

-180 GLPDWVYEEEFS
+180 GLPHWVYEEEFS

-203 RMIAYLRFDESRV
+203 RKIAYLRFDESRV

-280 GQMGI
+280 GQLGF
-285 YRQKRLQNH
+285 YRLNRLQNH
-294 FEVML
+294 FEVLL

-348 LYSVSEGLLGRITSG
+348 LYGVSEGLLGRITSG

-451 NAALRA
+451 NAALRT

-473 TSEGVELIGY
+473 TSEGVELNGY

-602 RKLETL
+602 RAAIAVA
-608 PVPTIAAVNGF
+608 PVTSWRF
-619 ALGGG
+619 Y
-624 CELSMSCDIRICAD
+624 D
-638 TAVFGQ
+638 T
-644 PEAGLGIT
+644 
-652 PGFGG
+652 
-657 TQRLA
+657 
-662 RLVGLGMAKQLI
+662 I
-674 YTAKNIKAD
+674 YTEIYNGLPQDNPSGYDDNSPIHFAD
-683 EALRIGLVNAV
+683 RLKGKLLIAHGTGDDNVHIQNTYEMITKLVEYDKPFELYV
-694 YPLAELMPAAEK
+694 YPDRNHGMGPSRHHLMERCIEFVQRN
-706 LAETIAK
+706 L
-713 HAPIAV
+713 
-719 RACKK
+719 
-724 AINEGISK
+724 
-732 PINEAVTVEEK
+732 
-743 LFGDCFETHDQV
+743 
-755 EGMQCFLSRE
+755 
-765 KPKPKAVFTNN
+765 

>member
-9 FALCTLNMIP
+9 FALCTLNTIT

-153 GNLFVADPAAGSERQ
+153 GNLFVADPTAGSERQ

-203 RMIAYLRFDESRV
+203 RKIAYLRFDESRV

-280 GQMGI
+280 GQLGF
-285 YRQKRLQNH
+285 YRLNRLQNH
-294 FEVML
+294 FEVLL

-348 LYSVSEGLLGRITSG
+348 LYGVSEGLLGRITSG

-382 TETSPLRRDLYTVRL
+382 TETSPLRRDLYTLRL

-451 NAALRA
+451 NAALRT

-473 TSEGVELIGY
+473 TSEGVELNGY

-602 RKLETL
+602 RAAIAVA
-608 PVPTIAAVNGF
+608 PVTSWRF
-619 ALGGG
+619 Y
-624 CELSMSCDIRICAD
+624 D
-638 TAVFGQ
+638 T
-644 PEAGLGIT
+644 
-652 PGFGG
+652 
-657 TQRLA
+657 
-662 RLVGLGMAKQLI
+662 I
-674 YTAKNIKAD
+674 YTEIYNGLPQDNPSGYDDNSPIHFAD
-683 EALRIGLVNAV
+683 RLKGKLLIAHGTGDDNVHIQNTYEMITKLVEYDKPFELYV
-694 YPLAELMPAAEK
+694 YPDRNHGMGPSRHHLMERCIEFVQRN
-706 LAETIAK
+706 L
-713 HAPIAV
+713 
-719 RACKK
+719 
-724 AINEGISK
+724 
-732 PINEAVTVEEK
+732 
-743 LFGDCFETHDQV
+743 
-755 EGMQCFLSRE
+755 
-765 KPKPKAVFTNN
+765 

>member
-9 FALCTLNMIP
+9 FALCTLNTIT

-153 GNLFVADPAAGSERQ
+153 GNLFVADPTAGSERQ

-203 RMIAYLRFDESRV
+203 RKIAYLRFDESRV

-255 DGSTVRMDTGE
+255 DGSMVRMDTGE

-280 GQMGI
+280 GQLGF
-285 YRQKRLQNH
+285 YRLNRLQNH
-294 FEVML
+294 FEVLL

-451 NAALRA
+451 NAELRA

-473 TSEGVELIGY
+473 TSEGVELNGY

-602 RKLETL
+602 RAAIAVA
-608 PVPTIAAVNGF
+608 PVTSWRF
-619 ALGGG
+619 Y
-624 CELSMSCDIRICAD
+624 D
-638 TAVFGQ
+638 T
-644 PEAGLGIT
+644 
-652 PGFGG
+652 
-657 TQRLA
+657 
-662 RLVGLGMAKQLI
+662 I
-674 YTAKNIKAD
+674 YTEIYNGLPQDNPSGYDDNSPIHFAD
-683 EALRIGLVNAV
+683 RLKGKLLIAHGTGDDNVHIQNTYEMITKLVEYDKPFELYV
-694 YPLAELMPAAEK
+694 YPDRNHGMGPSRHHLMERCIEFVQRN
-706 LAETIAK
+706 L
-713 HAPIAV
+713 
-719 RACKK
+719 
-724 AINEGISK
+724 
-732 PINEAVTVEEK
+732 
-743 LFGDCFETHDQV
+743 
-755 EGMQCFLSRE
+755 
-765 KPKPKAVFTNN
+765 